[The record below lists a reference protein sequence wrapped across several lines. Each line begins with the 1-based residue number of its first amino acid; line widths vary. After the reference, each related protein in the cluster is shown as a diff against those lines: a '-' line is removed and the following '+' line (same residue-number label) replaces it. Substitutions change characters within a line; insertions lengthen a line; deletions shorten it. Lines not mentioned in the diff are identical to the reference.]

1 MQPAAI
7 LEHLPDAVVAAD
19 REGIIRAWNE
29 AASRIFG
36 YAPHEAIG
44 QSLDLIIP
52 ERLRDA
58 HWKAYDVAL
67 EAGTT
72 KNGGK
77 AMRTRA
83 MPKSG
88 EKLYVSMRFAI
99 VRDAEDRVVGAVALA
114 CEAEG
119 A

>member
-7 LEHLPDAVVAAD
+7 LEHLPDAVIAAD
-19 REGIIRAWNE
+19 REGVIRVWNE
-29 AASRIFG
+29 AAARIFG

-52 ERLRDA
+52 ERLREA
-58 HWKAYDVAL
+58 HWKGYDAAL

-72 KNGGK
+72 KNAGK
-77 AMRTRA
+77 AMKTRA
-83 MPKSG
+83 LPKSG

-99 VRDAEDRVVGAVALA
+99 VRDDEGRAIGAVALA
-114 CEAEG
+114 REAEG